1 MKHELIL
8 LAGTKETE
16 KALKNQLQSVFR
28 DLISIKSFA
37 CDDGISTFFTKKLI
51 VYSSSLIEDEVH
63 DYIDH
68 SSCTIIK
75 ARRTVNYEY
84 IDRIFELP
92 YGKKILYVNDFLKTA
107 REAVSTLKRL
117 GIDHVDYIPYSPGE
131 EIAYDVDT
139 AISPG
144 ETALIPDSIPLKID
158 IGVRLIDLN
167 TITSIIH
174 HFKLSEQVT
183 FDITDRY
190 TKKIIELSQRLGTI
204 NRKAN
209 TLNKFLNK
217 VVDGVND
224 GILAFQAQ
232 GGEITIF
239 NEVLEQM
246 LGMSASSAK
255 GKKLTRVFKNI
266 ELTHFLTSMEDED
279 QKYFTLRQKNV
290 MVYRFRMKS
299 EGVIVATFKD
309 LEETIEMEK
318 VRRLELQRSGHIA
331 KYTFGSIL
339 GSSTEISETIAIAR
353 KLARS
358 ELPILII
365 GETGTGKELFSSAMH
380 NESSRCTSPYLAVN
394 CSALSEDLL
403 ESELFGYVEGA
414 FTGALKG
421 GKKGLFEQADG
432 GTLFLDE
439 IGDISMK
446 LQTRLLRALEEME
459 VRRIGGNKNIPVDVR
474 IIAATNKNLAK
485 LIAEGT
491 FREDLYHRLKI
502 LSLTLPS
509 LRERSEDIPELIQY
523 FLHSEQSRITQVDH
537 ELLTVLSQ
545 ARWTGNVRE
554 LKNTLLYMI
563 TISEEERLTIDL
575 LPKNDHNF
583 SKNDHTKKN
592 NAFSLTKTEE
602 YRNILTVL
610 TGWYKEGKRASR
622 EKLSSDLHG
631 TSTPL
636 TIQQIRTR
644 LSELQKLGYVVVN
657 RGRKGTEITKA
668 GLKWVKNKEECFE

>member
-1 MKHELIL
+1 MTHELIL

-16 KALKNQLQSVFR
+16 KTLKDQLQSVFR
-28 DLISIKSFA
+28 NLISIKSYS
-37 CDDGISTFFTKKLI
+37 CDEGITSFFTNSLI
-51 VYSSSLIEDEVH
+51 VYSSSLIEEEVK

-92 YGKKILYVNDFLKTA
+92 PGKKILYVNDFLKTA
-107 REAVSTLKRL
+107 REAVYNLKRL

-131 EIAYDVDT
+131 TINFDADT

-144 ETALIPDSIPLKID
+144 ETGLIPDSIPFKIN

-167 TITSIIH
+167 TITRIIH

-190 TKKIIELSQRLGTI
+190 TKKIIELSKRLGSI
-204 NRKAN
+204 NQKAN
-209 TLNKFLNK
+209 TLNKFLNR

-224 GILAFQAQ
+224 GILAFQEKS
-232 GGEITIF
+232 GEITVF
-239 NEVLEQM
+239 NEVLEHM
-246 LGMSASSAK
+246 LGMPAATAK
-255 GKKLTRVFKNI
+255 GKKITRVFQNV
-266 ELTHFLTSMEDED
+266 ELTQFLKSMEEEN
-279 QKYFTLRQKNV
+279 QEYFILRQKNV

-299 EGVIVATFKD
+299 EGVVVATFKD
-309 LEETIEMEK
+309 LDETIEMEK
-318 VRRLELQRSGHIA
+318 VRKRELQKSGHIA
-331 KYTFGSIL
+331 KYTFNSIL
-339 GSSTEISETIAIAR
+339 GSSPIISETISIAR

-358 ELPILII
+358 ELPILIV
-365 GETGTGKELFSSAMH
+365 GETGTGKELFSSAIH
-380 NESSRCTSPYLAVN
+380 NESTRSSSPFLAVN

-446 LQTRLLRALEEME
+446 LQTRLLRVLEEME
-459 VRRIGGNKNIPVDVR
+459 VRKIGGNKNIPVDVR
-474 IIAATNKNLAK
+474 IIAATNKNLEQ
-485 LIAEGT
+485 LISEGM

-502 LSLTLPS
+502 LSLRLPA
-509 LRERSEDIPELIQY
+509 LRERSTDIPELIQY
-523 FLHSEQSRITQVDH
+523 FLSTEQSSLAKVDK
-537 ELLTVLSQ
+537 EVLNVFMQ
-545 ARWTGNVRE
+545 AKWTGNVRE
-554 LKNTLLYMI
+554 LKNTLLYML
-563 TISEEERLTIDL
+563 TICEEERLTIHL

-583 SKNDHTKKN
+583 SKKDHTTTT
-592 NAFSLTKTEE
+592 SLSLNQTEE
-602 YRNILTVL
+602 YRNILTQLSVL
-610 TGWYKEGKRASR
+610 SEKGERAGR
-622 EKLSSDLHG
+622 EALSSYLNHS
-631 TSTPL
+631 STPL
-636 TIQQIRTR
+636 SVQQIRSR
-644 LSELQKLGYVVVN
+644 LNELQKLGYVIIH
-657 RGRKGTEITKA
+657 RGRKGTELTES
-668 GLKWVKNKEECFE
+668 GLKWLKEKSSMF